1 MKRIITIL
9 KQDWTN
15 VLRDHLLFYIFLAP
29 IILAVAVRI
38 LAPSLETVNVRV
50 AVNEAMPPSIQEN
63 LADYARVSVYPN
75 REAILRRVEQNDD
88 VPGIYWENG
97 QYEIILQGNEQGGKE
112 LAQTLLNA
120 ATSPETVSDF
130 TLVSRTED
138 SLFSK
143 YALIFVITT
152 AVMLG
157 ALVESFNMVQDKE
170 SGMIRAW
177 AVSPLRMLEM
187 VTARALFALVT
198 GLLMTVISV
207 IIVAG
212 VNVPWGQIL
221 IGYLASVGIAVV
233 LAFLMGGLSNTQ
245 LQMLATMK
253 FVILLYSSLPI
264 LSIFVPATWR
274 LVFYPFPNYWMFV
287 IFQNIFIGHE
297 SAPVGFWAACG
308 LTVAVTL
315 AYLAI
320 LFPILKKK
328 LRLK

>member
-207 IIVAG
+207 IIIAG

-287 IFQNIFIGHE
+287 VFQNIFIGHE

>member
-207 IIVAG
+207 IIIAG

>member
-38 LAPSLETVNVRV
+38 LAPSLETVNVRL

-63 LADYARVSVYPN
+63 LADYARVSIYPN

-207 IIVAG
+207 IIIAG

-287 IFQNIFIGHE
+287 VFQNIFIGHE